1 MVQKDENLC
10 QIIGFACPY
19 DGRVDTKDLEKIKVE
34 KERKKDMEHE
44 SKVYTT
50 SDMWSRKNTHKVTK
64 LVHRDRY

>member
-50 SDMWSRKNTHKVTK
+50 SDMWSRKNTQKVTK
-64 LVHRDRY
+64 LVHGDRY